1 MIQDGPLTFALTLK
15 RWFASNDWPQKIT
28 QDWAEDAG
36 VQNPHGPWAS
46 QMCGA
51 MKASGYNP
59 KAEFFLALA
68 EFNHFV
74 DQQNIKVIANSKLR
88 DRLDGAKP
96 LCLDNGQP
104 YKAPDFW
111 SLYAGLIEPPEAFS
125 SQGEMTQEDVDAA
138 TQLMRDNFRQVSLEH
153 MVSPAVAW
161 QMLQTSIT
169 ENADQNGVYVQPDDI
184 QQFKEVLAGLIEQTP
199 ETLVPILQR
208 YGSKNP
214 FVAAFDLL
222 LGDSEKKAT
231 ADRLI
236 QKAERASI
244 ARITHSER

>member
-74 DQQNIKVIANSKLR
+74 DQQNTKVIVNSKLR

-96 LCLDNGQP
+96 LRLDNGQL

-111 SLYAGLIEPPEAFS
+111 SLYAGLIKPPEAFTQ
-125 SQGEMTQEDVDAA
+125 SQELTQEDVDEWVR
-138 TQLMRDNFRQVSLEH
+138 LMRNNFRKISLQYMCSRAEAWE
-153 MVSPAVAW
+153 MLKAKMLEIAAEEGGSSPP
-161 QMLQTSIT
+161 
-169 ENADQNGVYVQPDDI
+169 DDFDYVQ
-184 QQFKEVLAGLIEQTP
+184 EMLAGLVEPTIEDAIRRAKQNDGNQP
-199 ETLVPILQR
+199 LQ
-208 YGSKNP
+208 N
-214 FVAAFDLL
+214 AMAEL
-222 LGDSEKKAT
+222 LGEKNSKKKKLT
-231 ADRLI
+231 A
-236 QKAERASI
+236 
-244 ARITHSER
+244 

>member
-1 MIQDGPLTFALTLK
+1 MIKDDGPLTFALTLK

-68 EFNHFV
+68 EFNHFIE
-74 DQQNIKVIANSKLR
+74 QQNTKVIANSKLR
-88 DRLDGAKP
+88 DRLEGAQPLRMDDGG
-96 LCLDNGQP
+96 L

-125 SQGEMTQEDVDAA
+125 PQGEMTQEDVDALVREM
-138 TQLMRDNFRQVSLEH
+138 QDNFRQVSLKY
-153 MVSPAVAW
+153 MVSRPEAWGLVKEAV
-161 QMLQTSIT
+161 LKF
-169 ENADQNGVYVQPDDI
+169 ADDRDLFVSPDDL
-184 QQFKEVLAGLIEQTP
+184 QLMQETLAGLIDWTP
-199 ETLVPILQR
+199 ETLVPTLKR
-208 YGSKNP
+208 
-214 FVAAFDLL
+214 
-222 LGDSEKKAT
+222 
-231 ADRLI
+231 
-236 QKAERASI
+236 
-244 ARITHSER
+244 